1 MKINILNVYKEKDIL
16 HLLVMLNGV
25 KMILIY
31 IQLEGKITL
40 YCNGA
45 VRIIDN
51 ILKLLKD

>member
-45 VRIIDN
+45 ARIIDN
-51 ILKLLKD
+51 IFKILKD